1 MADPLKICITG
12 GSGFLGTRLIKIL
25 VKQGADIQNIDKN
38 QSEVFPSVT
47 TVQDI
52 RDLVGLKNAMQPAS
66 FVVHLAAE
74 HKDDVFPG
82 SLYYD
87 VNVQGTKK
95 ILDAMDHRGITGLI
109 FTSTVAVYGLNK
121 DNPDENF
128 IPDPFNHYGKSKWQ
142 AEELIREWQQKG
154 SGRCAVIL
162 RPSVIFGETNRG
174 NVYNLLRQMSTG
186 RFLMIGSGKNEKSM
200 AYVGN
205 VAAFI
210 AYLSGKMQ
218 PGIAVYNYTD
228 LPNLTTKELIGIVRT
243 ELDLK
248 IPPVRIP
255 YFLGLSAGYFFDLAS
270 LLLHKKL
277 NISSVRIR
285 KFCATTRFNAGKA
298 HESGFHAPYPFKKA
312 LQETIRFEFSN
323 HDNKGN

>member
-1 MADPLKICITG
+1 MADPLRICITG
-12 GSGFLGTRLIKIL
+12 GSGFLGTRLIIFL
-25 VKQGADIQNIDKN
+25 ENRGVEIQNIDKN
-38 QSEVFPSVT
+38 QSEVFSSLT

-52 RDLVGLKNAMQPAS
+52 RDAAGLKKAMLPAG

-74 HKDDVFPG
+74 HKDDVSPT

-87 VNVQGTKK
+87 VNVQGTKNV
-95 ILDAMDHRGITGLI
+95 LDAMDQIGITGLI

-121 DNPDENF
+121 DNPDENSV
-128 IPDPFNHYGKSKWQ
+128 PDPFNHYGKSKWQ
-142 AEELIREWQQKG
+142 AEKVIREWQRKG
-154 SGRCAVIL
+154 PGRCAVIL

-210 AYLSGKMQ
+210 AYLSGRLQ
-218 PGIAVYNYTD
+218 SGIVVYNYTD
-228 LPNLTTKELIGIVRT
+228 LPNMTTKELIGIVRT
-243 ELDLK
+243 ELELK

-255 YFLGLSAGYFFDLAS
+255 YFLGLSAGYVFDLAS
-270 LLLHKKL
+270 LLLHKKF
-277 NISSVRIR
+277 NISSIRIR

-298 HESGFHAPYPFKKA
+298 HASGFHAPYPFKKA
-312 LQETIRFEFSN
+312 LEETIRFEFSQN
-323 HDNKGN
+323 DINGK